1 MLQDEEIK
9 NRFRAA
15 AGVRRLFSRPNY
27 GAYLLLRLRNFP
39 LRGTAARIMEFLRP
53 WRLVTLILRSIVR
66 LITWL
71 ETGTL
76 LLLLLL
82 AGALAIPPLLL
93 CSLFTPIT
101 WAVQNRRCAARLRA
115 VIDRSPTGKICV
127 CFAGPGALEPDS
139 YFRGMIRALA
149 DGDSTVLVI
158 PNSPRRGISPLR
170 PGHAMHPETPN
181 LYYIRG
187 RLYFHLR
194 RRLFPHRRERLI
206 LIY

>member
-1 MLQDEEIK
+1 MPQDEEIK
-9 NRFRAA
+9 DRFRAA

-27 GAYLLLRLRNFP
+27 GTYLLARLRSFP
-39 LRGTAARIMEFLRP
+39 LRGVVTRIMEFLRP
-53 WRLVTLILRSIVR
+53 WRLVTLILRIIVR

-82 AGALAIPPLLL
+82 AGTLALPPLLL
-93 CSLFTPIT
+93 CSLLTPIT

-115 VIDRSPTGKICV
+115 VMDRSPTGKICV

-139 YFRGMIRALA
+139 YFRGMVRALA

-158 PNSPRRGISPLR
+158 PHIPRRGSSPLR
-170 PGHAMHPETPN
+170 PGRAMHRESPN
-181 LYYIRG
+181 LYLIRG

-194 RRLFPHRRERLI
+194 RRIFPRRRERLI